1 MSLSRQRAK
10 KVQIRTF
17 NLVLGGL
24 IGYLPPSDHL
34 NLHNPEVTSVS
45 THLIEG

>member
-1 MSLSRQRAK
+1 MRQYTK
-10 KVQIRTF
+10 KVQIRTL

-24 IGYLPPSDHL
+24 IGYLPPSDDL
-34 NLHNPEVTSVS
+34 NLHNPEVTSVR